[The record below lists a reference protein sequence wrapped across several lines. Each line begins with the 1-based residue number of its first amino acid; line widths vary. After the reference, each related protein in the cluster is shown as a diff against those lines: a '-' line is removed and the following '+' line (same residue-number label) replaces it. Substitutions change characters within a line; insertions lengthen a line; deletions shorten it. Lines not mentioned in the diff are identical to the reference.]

1 MNTNYTVLNMK
12 NKIFILVFF
21 QLILNVFLN
30 AQTPIKYSEN
40 IPSSPTAMNFT
51 KYGVIPVTL
60 YSGMA
65 SNSIP
70 LYELQEGSINL
81 PITLSYNNRGYKP
94 SEYAG
99 STGLGWNVQAE
110 GMVTRIV
117 RGQVDENPEMVDIN
131 NYIGYADIKMK
142 FEDFADISQSKY
154 SQKILSEISSGITD
168 GEPDIYTFNFGGHSG
183 NFIIRNNEAIFMP
196 KQNIKVKI
204 TTTVSGN
211 IFVFTTENGTAY
223 LFGTSGFET
232 TEPHDWNQPKPY
244 VKPYVSAW
252 HLTKITSSDKSHFV
266 DFYYNVQ
273 KVKHENNIGGSYNLT
288 YSDTGTPTGAYS
300 TFANYGAFISSKVL
314 TKITALP
321 SNQTL
326 NFNSGALRT
335 DIKDY
340 QNSYTLATLGNITI
354 TNMHN
359 DLIKK
364 WVFTYNYFGT
374 NSFKKLKLLSVHQE
388 NSSNETLNKHSFNY
402 NNENAELPDK
412 DTKGID
418 HWGYYN
424 GQNNNNCL
432 IPAEI
437 LPTGTMVGAIPGNRT
452 PDKNYGM
459 NTVLS
464 KIIYPTGGYSLFEYE
479 QNMYYKEN
487 SSNTIQIPLDMAL
500 EYNSNN
506 AILEDDN
513 YYYVKTNYVLR
524 ICEQQ
529 DIKFTYNFESPNN
542 TTTNGFDVLYPV
554 FTIRKVWN
562 ECDDIPSTNPNTKI
576 WDRTGM
582 FFPIDDS
589 GNYQVS
595 DIVNLEPG
603 TYNIEIKFRSDIS
616 QFYGSI
622 ISSQQNSTNSLY
634 EFGPGLRVSEI
645 KNYNKDNT
653 LLTHKRYEYLKDD
666 DTSSGIMIS
675 PSGYNL
681 SDYTDVCYNIGSM
694 KTTYKYTYHDNL
706 ESNVSSLLNE
716 KLYYSKVTEYTV
728 GDTDELKS
736 EYYFTSFD
744 YYYAGV
750 ELTKQIDYNYDW
762 TSSTYYKNHIKEFT
776 YNIID
781 EDLNITSLESKLSIT
796 QNACEIN
803 AHILPIDNTID
814 PADTRKYYNTLY
826 AGKTNSIAIGLKKLT
841 AENEK
846 FFYYTNNVL
855 TNTVVTDKVYNYHSD
870 TPHYPYEIIQNTS
883 TTKTN
888 YTNPDYCYDYN
899 LLDASVKLPLQIE
912 TDYTQ
917 SLLSII
923 GTYMINRGTNYNS
936 FITYYNAYNALRN
949 NKKTELNTYNTALDN
964 KINSESD
971 LSKKATL
978 MMQRDNI
985 LTFPLQQKRYVKDG
999 TKKLIG
1005 AEKYVFT
1012 AWGGSVQFSEFWNCE
1027 IDAPIDLALFTEN
1040 LYKKK
1045 VTNFQD
1051 SQSNLLGQNQDDAID
1066 YAYIWGYNNTYPIAK
1081 ITNAT
1086 HANVMSVLDAS
1097 VLSNNPSK
1105 DEVQAYLAPLAINNA
1120 TKNAQVTF
1128 FTYKPAVGMKTMTDP
1143 RGVTTYY
1150 EYDNF
1155 NRLKQTYIIENGE
1168 KKILQKN
1175 DYHYATQQ

>member
-1 MNTNYTVLNMK
+1 MK
-12 NKIFILVFF
+12 NKIFIVVFF
-21 QLILNVFLN
+21 QLILSIFLN

-99 STGLGWNVQAE
+99 STGLGWNIQAE

-223 LFGTSGFET
+223 LFGTDGFEIS
-232 TEPHDWNQPKPY
+232 EPSDFHQNKPA

-273 KVKHENNIGGSYNLT
+273 KVKHENNIGGSYKLT

-300 TFANYGAFISSKVL
+300 TFANYGASISSKVL

-340 QNSYTLATLGNITI
+340 QNSYTLATLGNIAI

-459 NTVLS
+459 NTVLA
-464 KIIYPTGGYSLFEYE
+464 KITYPTGGYSLFEYE
-479 QNMYYKEN
+479 QNLYYN
-487 SSNTIQIPLDMAL
+487 NASN
-500 EYNSNN
+500 NNN
-506 AILEDDN
+506 AITIPQNFYIEYNPDNAVWDNDD
-513 YYYVKTNYVLR
+513 YYVKSGFSFP

-529 DIKFTYNFESPNN
+529 NVNFTYRFKMPNK
-542 TTTNGFDVLYPV
+542 TSTSLGAEVFYPV
-554 FTIRKVWN
+554 FRIVKVWN
-562 ECDDIPSTNPNTKI
+562 ECDDVASINPNTEI
-576 WDRTGM
+576 WKRTGK
-582 FFPIDDS
+582 FWPIDEN
-589 GNYQVS
+589 GTYEVS
-595 DIVNLEPG
+595 DVVNLTPG
-603 TYNIEIKFRSDIS
+603 TYSVQVKINSE
-616 QFYGSI
+616 
-622 ISSQQNSTNSLY
+622 ISSFYSCLNYKEVGNISSSY
-634 EFGPGLRVSEI
+634 KFGPGLRISEI

-666 DTSSGIMIS
+666 GTSSGVMIS
-675 PSGYNL
+675 PSSYKI
-681 SDYTDVCYNIGSM
+681 SDYIDRLYTSGSI
-694 KTTYKYTYHDNL
+694 KESFNLTYYDNL
-706 ESNVSSLLNE
+706 ESNISSLMNE
-716 KLYYSKVTEYTV
+716 KLYYSKVSEYTV
-728 GDTDELKS
+728 RSADQLKS
-736 EYYFTSFD
+736 DYYYSSYD

-750 ELTKQIDYNYDW
+750 DLTKQIDFNYDAA
-762 TSSTYYKNHIKEFT
+762 SSNYIQNHSKEFS
-776 YNIID
+776 YSIVD
-781 EDLNITSLESKLSIT
+781 EDLNIMCLESKLSIMQRLSGNT
-796 QNACEIN
+796 YL
-803 AHILPIDNTID
+803 LPIDNSLDNQD
-814 PADTRKYYNTLY
+814 PNKYYNQLY
-826 AGKTNSIAIGLKKLT
+826 SENSYIIPVGLKKLT

-888 YTNPDYCYDYN
+888 YTNPVYCYDYN
-899 LLDASVKLPLQIE
+899 LLDTSVKLPLQIE

-985 LTFPLQQKRYVKDG
+985 LTYPLQQKRYVKDG

-1105 DEVQAYLAPLAINNA
+1105 DEVQAYLAPLATNNA